1 MVRLIS
7 LDDIVKNSSGSF
19 NNSLRVFFRFFAIG
33 TPDYFFTGILSLSMN
48 TIPNKDLLLYLQNDI
63 QTIGAVGF

>member
-1 MVRLIS
+1 MPKLIS

-33 TPDYFFTGILSLSMN
+33 TPDYFFTGILSLSIN
-48 TIPNKDLLLYLQNDI
+48 TIPNKDLLLYLKDDI
-63 QTIGAVGF
+63 QTVGEVRF